1 MDTLKDMNSNI
12 RSFGGNMEE
21 RLNRANK
28 AGGYD
33 KKFGFDIGGA
43 KDSDTDFMSAATSG
57 PNKSAFDKMM
67 AKDDKKFN
75 RM

>member
-1 MDTLKDMNSNI
+1 MNTNI
-12 RSFGGNMEE
+12 RNFGGNMEE

-43 KDSDTDFMSAATSG
+43 KDSDLDFLSASAASG

-67 AKDDKKFN
+67 AKDDKKYN

>member
-1 MDTLKDMNSNI
+1 
-12 RSFGGNMEE
+12 MEE

-67 AKDDKKFN
+67 A
-75 RM
+75 